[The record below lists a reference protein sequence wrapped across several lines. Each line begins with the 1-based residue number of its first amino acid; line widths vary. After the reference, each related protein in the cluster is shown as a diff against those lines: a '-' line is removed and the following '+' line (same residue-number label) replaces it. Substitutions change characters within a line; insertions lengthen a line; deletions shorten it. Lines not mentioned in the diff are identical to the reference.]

1 MKAIE
6 TSRIAIVMFSKNYAT
21 SDWCLDE
28 LVKVVEC
35 KRLLNL
41 RVLPIFYY
49 VSQFEVLEHKGIFA
63 EVLLNGPIDKMNNW
77 RDALIEAANLACL
90 RLEAYR

>member
-1 MKAIE
+1 M
-6 TSRIAIVMFSKNYAT
+6 VSKNYAS
-21 SDWCLDE
+21 SDWCLDK

-35 KRLLNL
+35 KRLLNQ

-49 VSQFEVLEHKGIFA
+49 VSQSEVLEHKGIFA

-77 RDALIEAANLACL
+77 RDAFIEAANLACL
-90 RLEAYR
+90 RLEAYW